1 MKYPYIRIRFVELNR
16 EVRQDA
22 IPQRSLRKRGRGLML
37 NGSSLVNSSL
47 SRTGFTKRSGED
59 GAPSARLSEKSDF
72 KSWGFKMSNV
82 PNEEQP
88 YVEQIVDLEQEMKS
102 K

>member
-1 MKYPYIRIRFVELNR
+1 MPNR
-16 EVRQDA
+16 T
-22 IPQRSLRKRGRGLML
+22 
-37 NGSSLVNSSL
+37 SLVNSSL

-59 GAPSARLSEKSDF
+59 GAPSTRLSEKSDF

-82 PNEEQP
+82 SNEEKP